1 MNDLCRSHAR
11 ILHIKHFLNKFAL
24 IHHEAAA
31 VPPERNLYAQ
41 IINAATEESAKLCGV
56 FGETGSIDE
65 GKSADMIL
73 LSASPLEDLRAF
85 NTALLGVYMRGRY
98 LGKREEAV

>member
-1 MNDLCRSHAR
+1 
-11 ILHIKHFLNKFAL
+11 
-24 IHHEAAA
+24 
-31 VPPERNLYAQ
+31 
-41 IINAATEESAKLCGV
+41 
-56 FGETGSIDE
+56 
-65 GKSADMIL
+65 MIL

>member
-41 IINAATEESAKLCGV
+41 IKRLLEATLLFIHDGA
-56 FGETGSIDE
+56 GSQHGIHQL
-65 GKSADMIL
+65 ML
-73 LSASPLEDLRAF
+73 LLAQQR
-85 NTALLGVYMRGRY
+85 VVHIR
-98 LGKREEAV
+98 